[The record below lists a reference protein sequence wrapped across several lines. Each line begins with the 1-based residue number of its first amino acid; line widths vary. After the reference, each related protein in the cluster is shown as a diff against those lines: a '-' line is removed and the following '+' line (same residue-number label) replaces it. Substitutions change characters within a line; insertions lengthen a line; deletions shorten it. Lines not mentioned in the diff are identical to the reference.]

1 MSKDSSS
8 KDIIWK
14 NPDDYYKENIHWGP
28 IWSIFLTVLI
38 YFVSQIITIFILSLI
53 FHFMHWSSKKSNDW
67 LSSSVVGQFFSVLL
81 VEFLSLG
88 TIYAFLRWKKTSF
101 KKIGLVKIKLKDVF
115 TALTGFLIYMVSFYS
130 LALILGALIKSFNIN
145 QEQNVGFQSVNG
157 NFGLILAF
165 ISLVVL
171 PPIAEEIIFRGYL
184 FSGLRTKI
192 KFIYAALLTSLIFA
206 MPHLIES
213 KDGGILWIAGL
224 DTFILSMV
232 SSALREKT
240 RSLWSSMLLHSFKN
254 GVAFVGLF
262 LIH

>member
-28 IWSIFLTVLI
+28 IWSVFLTVLI
-38 YFVSQIITIFILSLI
+38 YFISQIITILVLSLI
-53 FHFMHWSSKKSNDW
+53 FHFMHWSSKRSNDW

-88 TIYAFLRWKKTSF
+88 TIYVFLKWKKSSF
-101 KKIGLVKIKLKDVF
+101 KKIGIVKFKLRDIF
-115 TALTGFLIYMVSFYS
+115 AALSGFLIYMVSFYA
-130 LALILGALIKSFNIN
+130 LALILGALIKSFNID
-145 QEQNVGFQSVNG
+145 QQQNVGFQSVNG
-157 NFGLILAF
+157 NFGLFLAF
-165 ISLVVL
+165 ISLVIL
-171 PPIAEEIIFRGYL
+171 PPIAEEIIFRGFL
-184 FSGLRTKI
+184 FSGLRTKM
-192 KFIYAALLTSLIFA
+192 KFIYAAIITSLIFA
-206 MPHLIES
+206 VPHLVES

-240 RSLWSSMLLHSFKN
+240 RGLWSSILLHSFKN
-254 GVAFVGLF
+254 GVAFIGIF

>member
-1 MSKDSSS
+1 
-8 KDIIWK
+8 
-14 NPDDYYKENIHWGP
+14 
-28 IWSIFLTVLI
+28 
-38 YFVSQIITIFILSLI
+38 
-53 FHFMHWSSKKSNDW
+53 
-67 LSSSVVGQFFSVLL
+67 
-81 VEFLSLG
+81 
-88 TIYAFLRWKKTSF
+88 
-101 KKIGLVKIKLKDVF
+101 
-115 TALTGFLIYMVSFYS
+115 MVSFYS